1 MKILLFVVSWPFLVV
16 GTWLLLAWLLSALCA
31 GNGRD

>member
-1 MKILLFVVSWPFLVV
+1 MKILLFIVSRPVLVA
-16 GTWLLLAWLLSALCA
+16 GAWLLLAWLLSALCA